1 MTLKRRYDQVMDK
14 IEVTDE
20 MRGRVLERIR
30 EMDLTPV
37 AGGRVTP
44 LPRLRRYLSAAA
56 CFVVLL
62 AGLAAAWRLTGD
74 PQPQGPDLEVGN
86 GIVQVNSREELSAAV
101 GFAVEEL
108 EAPPFTVE
116 ARAYAS
122 YWGELAE
129 ITYSGQGKSAV
140 FRKSPGTEDNS
151 GDYSV
156 YQDVTQAEAGPL
168 RVTLKGDSGRY
179 VLAVWSAGGYG
190 YSVRLSDGI
199 SQGEWL
205 ALLGAQT
212 D

>member
-14 IEVTDE
+14 LEVTDE
-20 MRGRVLERIR
+20 MRGRILERIR
-30 EMDLTPV
+30 EMDLAPA

-62 AGLAAAWRLTGD
+62 AGVAAAWRLTGGL
-74 PQPQGPDLEVGN
+74 QPQGPDVEVGN
-86 GIVQVNSREELSAAV
+86 GIVQVGSREELAAAV

-108 EAPPFTVE
+108 EAPPFAVE
-116 ARAYAS
+116 DRVYAS

-156 YQDVTQAEAGPL
+156 YQDVAQAEAGPL
-168 RVTLKGDSGRY
+168 RVTLKGDGGRY

>member
-20 MRGRVLERIR
+20 MRGRILERIR
-30 EMDLTPV
+30 EMDLTPA

-74 PQPQGPDLEVGN
+74 PQPQGPDVEVGN
-86 GIVQVNSREELSAAV
+86 GIVQLNSREELAAAV

-156 YQDVTQAEAGPL
+156 YQDVVQAEAGPL

-205 ALLGAQT
+205 ALLGAQI